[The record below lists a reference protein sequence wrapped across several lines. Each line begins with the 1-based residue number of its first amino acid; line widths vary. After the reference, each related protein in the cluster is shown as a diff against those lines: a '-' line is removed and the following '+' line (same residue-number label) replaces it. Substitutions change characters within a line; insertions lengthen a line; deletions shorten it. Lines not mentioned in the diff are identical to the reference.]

1 MVFSVA
7 AERRRNLL
15 YIEATKQEFMKDI
28 EAIKKHC
35 EPVSDLIVEVNL
47 LRVVKQNGK
56 RYLLKD
62 RNKYS
67 RIKTLLTR

>member
-1 MVFSVA
+1 VVFSVA